1 MSSIN
6 DPATFLELVQ
16 RTRRECQVEGSG
28 PSAVSTA
35 TGIESDLVGWVAEAC
50 REIQKLHQ
58 DWQFLRASTSWLTK
72 SGQAIYTPT
81 QCGIPSGKISY
92 WERHTF
98 RNFHTATGPS
108 SAIHMSEL
116 SYNSWRDQYFFG
128 SQLDVRTRPT
138 SFAIDP
144 VGKGVCLGPLANA
157 DYTITADYFSGPIVL
172 TDDSDVPVIPNDHI
186 MTIVYKAMMAYGE
199 AENATEIYHR
209 GSKQY
214 AKAITDL
221 EIAYLPPTCNAGA
234 LA

>member
-1 MSSIN
+1 MAGIN
-6 DPATFLELVQ
+6 DPVTFLDLVQ
-16 RTRRECQVEGSG
+16 RTRRECQVTGNG
-28 PSAVSTA
+28 PASVLTA

-50 REIQKLHQ
+50 REIQKLHK
-58 DWQFLRASTSWLTK
+58 DWQFLRASTNWLTK

-81 QCGIPSGKISY
+81 QCGIPNGKISY
-92 WERHTF
+92 WERQTF
-98 RNFHTATGPS
+98 RNFHTATGPF
-108 SAIHMSEL
+108 SAVFMNEL

-144 VGKGVCLGPLANA
+144 VNKGVCLGPLANA
-157 DYTITADYFSGPIVL
+157 DYTITADYFAGPTVL
-172 TDDSDVPVIPNDHI
+172 ANDADVPVIPNDYI
-186 MTIVYKAMMAYGE
+186 MVIVYKAMMSYGE
-199 AENATEIYHR
+199 AENAPEVYSR

-221 EIAYLPPTCNAGA
+221 EIAYLPQSCKAGA